1 MPRQSKYRPATLAVH
16 AGAKEDAESKAVGT
30 PIYQTATFYLTDD
43 VYAAMQRG
51 MVRDEYIYT
60 RYGNPTQKAAAE
72 KIAALEGAESGLVFS
87 SGMAAISSTLLTF
100 LKPGDHVAS
109 ARDLYGGTYSFIHDS
124 LPGLGMEV
132 DFFDTEDAEGL
143 KQAIR
148 PNTKVVYFE
157 TLTNP
162 LLKVADVEMLAR
174 IAHEAGALAIVDNT
188 FPSPINLRPLEWGID
203 IVLHSGSKYL
213 NGHGDLICGAVAGSR
228 KRTDLIWK
236 KLLAYGGCL
245 DPTAAYHLERGLKTL
260 AIRVERHNANA
271 LQLAQ
276 WLESQPKVEQ
286 VFHPFLESNPRRAL
300 AQKYL
305 RGGSGMVT
313 FRIRG
318 GDGTALELLN
328 HLRLFK
334 VAGSLGGVESLVSM
348 PVKTSHVQFGDKERA
363 AMGILPG
370 TIRLS
375 VGIEDVEDLQE
386 DIAHALNQVNG

>member
-1 MPRQSKYRPATLAVH
+1 MKERKYRPATLAVH

-43 VYAAMQRG
+43 VYEAMQRG

-87 SGMAAISSTLLTF
+87 SGMAAISSTLLAF

-109 ARDLYGGTYSFIHDS
+109 ARDLYGGTHSFIRDT
-124 LPGLGMEV
+124 LPALGMEV
-132 DFFDTEDAEGL
+132 DFFDTEDADGL
-143 KQAIR
+143 KRAFR

-162 LLKVADVEMLAR
+162 LLKVADTEALAR
-174 IAHEAGALAIVDNT
+174 MAHEAGALAIVDNT
-188 FPSPINLRPLEWGID
+188 FPSPINLRPIEWGVD
-203 IVLHSGSKYL
+203 VVVHSGSKYL
-213 NGHGDLICGAVAGSR
+213 NGHGDLICGAAAGSR
-228 KRTDLIWK
+228 KQTDLIWK
-236 KLLAYGGCL
+236 NLLAYGGCL
-245 DPTAAYHLERGLKTL
+245 DPIAAYHLERGLKTL

-276 WLESQPKVEQ
+276 WLEKQPRVEQ
-286 VFHPFLESNPRRAL
+286 VFHPLLESNPRRAL

-318 GDGTALELLN
+318 GDGAALEFLK

-348 PVKTSHVQFGDKERA
+348 PVKTSHVQFSDAERA
-363 AMGILPG
+363 ALGILPG

-375 VGIEDVEDLQE
+375 VGIEDIEDLKE
-386 DIAHALNQVNG
+386 DLALALNQVNR